1 MSGPLSESTCRLT
14 EARPGTRPSC
24 CRTPSRNN
32 STTGTWASPYHEPSQ
47 ESVCFCNLFAHARAL
62 GPSQNVGLDA
72 VGGQRAGARGGEGE
86 RHCRGAGAF
95 DPELCRESI
104 CGEDER
110 RLTVCVAWRGSSFAR
125 PRTRRTTTSP
135 SRRRP
140 SGTCAACSCTPGTE
154 SPCARRSR
162 STRTRH
168 SSNAT
173 APLPTCCSSLVDSPN
188 YLSSRPRVVTLRS
201 LHSSVRCDD
210 SPASRDLTRASARS
224 TQRRRNAQS
233 MLSMVSSSL
242 W

>member
-1 MSGPLSESTCRLT
+1 MWAWTLWEANVPVPVEAKESDTVEVRAPLTQSFVVSQFVE
-14 EARPGTRPSC
+14 
-24 CRTPSRNN
+24 RTKEDS
-32 STTGTWASPYHEPSQ
+32 
-47 ESVCFCNLFAHARAL
+47 LF
-62 GPSQNVGLDA
+62 VW
-72 VGGQRAGARGGEGE
+72 RG
-86 RHCRGAGAF
+86 
-95 DPELCRESI
+95 
-104 CGEDER
+104 
-110 RLTVCVAWRGSSFAR
+110 GSSFAR

-135 SRRRP
+135 SPPRP

-154 SPCARRSR
+154 SPCERRSR

-168 SSNAT
+168 SSNAA
-173 APLPTCCSSLVDSPN
+173 APLPTCCSPLVDSPN

-201 LHSSVRCDD
+201 LHSSVRYDD